1 MLRFYDHTVEL
12 KLDKVLSVYTVVSRI
27 LHRTDKRGGE
37 EKVDEAPQ
45 LKFLA
50 MPLIWV
56 TM

>member
-50 MPLIWV
+50 MPLI
-56 TM
+56 